1 MDGNRI
7 ARIKE
12 VLTHYGMAYSAL
24 AIKSGISPS
33 NLKRMIDGE
42 QTITDKTV
50 HRICDALPQI
60 NLNWLKTGEGNMIVD
75 YVPKTYP
82 TDLKDSKELGHPV
95 KQPSELL
102 RQVRM
107 FTVTPTATFT
117 EMASCF
123 NDDMSTVGIVPEPG
137 EFLDKSYAV
146 FEIRGKSMEP
156 TVRDH
161 AKILC
166 KEMPESRWFDAEGVV
181 VISYQDKVVLK
192 RIKRNDF
199 YINSTL
205 ILESDNADEQYRQ
218 EETVQWSDIHAI
230 FKAKRILSQD
240 IV

>member
-1 MDGNRI
+1 MTPQDR
-7 ARIKE
+7 
-12 VLTHYGMAYSAL
+12 
-24 AIKSGISPS
+24 
-33 NLKRMIDGE
+33 LKRFIAHKGL
-42 QTITDKTV
+42 TISAFERNCGLGNGFVSKVGDSIRREKLEL
-50 HRICDALPQI
+50 ISNAFPDLNLDWII
-60 NLNWLKTGEGNMIVD
+60 NEKGDMLTD

-82 TDLKDSKELGHPV
+82 TDLSGPKDLGFPV

-146 FEIRGKSMEP
+146 FEIRGNSMEP

-166 KEMPESRWFDAEGVV
+166 KEMPESRWHDAEGVV

-199 YINSTL
+199 YIDSTL
-205 ILESDNADEQYRQ
+205 LLASDNPEEQYSQ
-218 EETVQWSDIHAI
+218 EEKVEWSDIHAI